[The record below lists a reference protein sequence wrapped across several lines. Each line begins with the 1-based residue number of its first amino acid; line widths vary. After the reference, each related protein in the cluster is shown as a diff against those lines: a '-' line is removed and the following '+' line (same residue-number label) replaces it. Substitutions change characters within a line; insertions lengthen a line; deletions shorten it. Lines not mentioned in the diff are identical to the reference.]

1 MARSSWFKEKETDL
15 AKSPRKTCL
24 KPFVPLPALS
34 IERPKLSIW
43 TNGLAERMV
52 RTAKENTIK
61 VTRYENIS
69 EAIQDFK
76 RFQNY
81 HNYQRRLKM
90 LQNRTPYEKMIEW
103 YEKKPELFIYHP
115 SCSYD

>member
-1 MARSSWFKEKETDL
+1 MIQDKRNRFGKITKKNLFEAICSIAGIEH
-15 AKSPRKTCL
+15 RKT
-24 KPFVPLPALS
+24 KVKHP
-34 IERPKLSIW
+34 W
-43 TNGLAERMV
+43 TNDLAERMV

-61 VTRYENIS
+61 VTHYENIS

-81 HNYQRRLKM
+81 HNYLRKLKV

-103 YEKKPELFIYHP
+103 YEKKTGIIHLSSY
-115 SCSYD
+115 SYD